1 MKLYS
6 WNVNGLRAAIQKGF
20 WDWFDACD
28 ADVVGLQE
36 IKAEPQQL
44 DEEHRGRLGYEV
56 AWNPCPSARATRA
69 PACAVTRGAPL
80 AVAHGPAHTSASIE
94 PERPLH
100 SSWNNPSYPLLTPFY
115 SPTAMQGD
123 ERLEFKLGNSTDCF
137 LAHSEALRRETKPIV
152 VCGDFNT
159 AHKGKSTSKKY
170 PKANENTSGFLPV
183 ERAWIGA
190 RFVGP
195 TAMWI
200 PFLACSSSPARTIF
214 CGPTA
219 TGPAARQR
227 GSGGAIDYFFSQRG
241 TAGQGD
247 PGLDR
252 AGVMGSDHCPVGLEQ
267 DLEA

>member
-56 AWNPCPSARATRA
+56 AWNPCRKRKGYSGTAALYR
-69 PACAVTRGAPL
+69 VAPL
-80 AVAHGPAHTSASIE
+80 AVRTGLPD
-94 PERPLH
+94 ERFNGEGRCIHLEY
-100 SSWNNPSYPLLTPFY
+100 PSFHFFTIYFPNGQ
-115 SPTAMQGD
+115 QGD
-123 ERLEFKLGNSTDCF
+123 ERLEFKLGYYDCF
-137 LAHSEALRRETKPIV
+137 LAHSEALRRDKPIV

-159 AHKGKSTSKKY
+159 AHKEIDLKN

-183 ERAWIGA
+183 ERAWMDRFVAHGYVDTFRLFEPGPDHYSWWTYRYGA
-190 RFVGP
+190 R
-195 TAMWI
+195 
-200 PFLACSSSPARTIF
+200 ARNA
-214 CGPTA
+214 GW
-219 TGPAARQR
+219 R
-227 GSGGAIDYFFSQRG
+227 IDYFFVSEELRG
-241 TAGQGD
+241 KVT
-247 PGLDR
+247 R
-252 AGVMGSDHCPVGLEQ
+252 AWIEPGVMGSDHCPVGLEL